1 MHLKV
6 NNMLE
11 YKWIPEGV
19 IDDSFRNIRIDVF
32 VTEQGVNE
40 EAEFDDFDMQV
51 PHLVIFLDGEAV
63 ATGRI
68 IPYGE
73 STVKLGRIAVKKD
86 KRGLGL
92 GEKVVL
98 ELLRKAKED
107 GAKTVCI
114 GAQTHAVGFYEKCG
128 FSLVG
133 TPEYLEENIPHFD
146 MQLTF

>member
-1 MHLKV
+1 
-6 NNMLE
+6 MLE
-11 YKWIPEGV
+11 YKWIEAGI
-19 IDDSFRNIRIDVF
+19 IDDSFRNLRIEIF
-32 VTEQGVNE
+32 VKEQGVPE
-40 EAEFDDFDMQV
+40 ENEFDEYDLQV
-51 PHLVIFLDGEAV
+51 PHLVIFSDGEAV

-73 STVKLGRIAVKKD
+73 NTVKIGRIAVKKD

-92 GEKVVL
+92 GEKIVR

-107 GAKTVCI
+107 GAKTVRV

-133 TPEYLEENIPHFD
+133 TPEYLEENIPHYD
-146 MQLTF
+146 MTLDF